1 MEKIGYAPDFEI
13 CADVWTALRRL
24 DSLLE
29 RAIAAAELIYGPAA
43 ASDPFRGL
51 HIRLDEVASLLG
63 RAPGVPLFSA
73 QDQAVRAD
81 QPDEIGQRLG
91 WLARTYGLSP
101 FEIDAILICL
111 APELDLRY
119 ERLYAYLQDDVT
131 KKRPTVDLVLNLLCV
146 DSVDRLARRRHFTA
160 NAPLIDHHLLCLV
173 ADPSQVQPPLLGH
186 ALKIDAR
193 IVDFLLGSDEI
204 DSRLAPTVQ
213 VVAPTA
219 SLENLWLPAEL
230 KQRLA
235 MLIDGQQNQD
245 KGLVLYFQG
254 TYGVGKQS
262 TAEALCRRL
271 GMRLLIVDGER
282 LSQAEGLPF
291 DLVLRLVDREAALQQ
306 AAIYWLGF
314 DALLAERT
322 EGSEEHATR
331 DARRDALVQTV
342 SRRNISFLAG
352 TKTWVPAGASPA
364 TPFVRM
370 EFPKPGIGERLQ
382 LWTTSLNGAGHDGLQ
397 PALPALATKFRF
409 SGGQIYDAVATAH
422 NLARWR
428 DPENGHVAA
437 EDLYAA
443 SRLQSSRQIDG
454 LAQKIAPR
462 STWDDIV
469 LPADRV
475 QQLRELCNT
484 VTYRSTVYDQWGFGR
499 NLARDAGVNALFSG
513 PSGTGK
519 TMAAEIIASELGL
532 DLYRIDLAAV
542 VSKYIGETEKN
553 LERIFTSAADANAVL
568 FFDEAD
574 ALFGKRSEVRDA
586 HDRYANIEIAYLL
599 QRMESYEGL
608 VILATNL
615 RQNMDD
621 AFVRRLQFIVDFP
634 FPDEGHRRRIWQV
647 HFPAEMPRSTDVDLG
662 YLAQRFRLAGG
673 NIKNIVLGAAFLAA
687 ADGGAVTM
695 GHLLHATRREHQK
708 MGKVLTEAELA
719 GPALIS

>member
-1 MEKIGYAPDFEI
+1 MKKIGYAPDFET

-43 ASDPFRGL
+43 ARDPFRGL
-51 HIRLDEVASLLG
+51 HISLDEVASLLR
-63 RAPGVPLFSA
+63 RAPGVPLFTA
-73 QDQAVRAD
+73 QDHVRAD

-91 WLARTYGLSP
+91 WLARTYALSP

-119 ERLYAYLQDDVT
+119 ERLYGYLQDDVT

-146 DSVDRLARRRHFTA
+146 DAADRLARRRHFA
-160 NAPLIDHHLLCLV
+160 ADSALVRRHLLRLV
-173 ADPSQVQPPLLGH
+173 ADPSQVQPPLLSH
-186 ALKIDAR
+186 YLKLDER

-204 DSRLAPTVQ
+204 DSRLASTVNL
-213 VVAPTA
+213 VVPDVTLDA
-219 SLENLWLPAEL
+219 LWLPSEVRR
-230 KQRLA
+230 RLVQ
-235 MLIDGQQNQD
+235 LIDGQQT
-245 KGLVLYFQG
+245 KEEGLLLYFQG
-254 TYGVGKQS
+254 SYGVGKQS
-262 TAEALCRRL
+262 TAEALCRKL
-271 GMRLLIVDGER
+271 GLRLLVVDGER
-282 LSQAEGLPF
+282 ILQADDLPF
-291 DLVLRLVDREAALQQ
+291 DMVLRLVCREADLQQ
-306 AAIYWLGF
+306 AAIYWQGF
-314 DALLAERT
+314 DAMLTERT
-322 EGSEEHATR
+322 DGVEEHALR
-331 DARRDALVQTV
+331 DAQRDALVQV
-342 SRRNISFLAG
+342 LAHRSVAFLAG
-352 TKTWVPAGASPA
+352 TKIWEPAGGSRA
-364 TPFVRM
+364 TRFVRV
-370 EFPKPGIGERLQ
+370 EFPKPAHAERLL
-382 LWTTSLNGAGHDGLQ
+382 LWQTSLNGASHDGVQ
-397 PALPALATKFRF
+397 AALPALAARFRF
-409 SGGQIYDAVATAH
+409 SGGQIHDATATAH

-443 SRLQSSRQIDG
+443 SRLQSSRKLND
-454 LAQKIAPR
+454 LAQKITPR
-462 STWDDIV
+462 TTWDDIV
-469 LPADRV
+469 LPADRM
-475 QQLRELCNT
+475 QQLQELCNQLK
-484 VTYRSTVYDQWGFGR
+484 YRAVVYDQWGFGR
-499 NLARDAGVNALFSG
+499 KLTHGAGLSALFTG

-519 TMAAEIIASELGL
+519 TMAAEIIAAELGL

-553 LERIFTSAADANAVL
+553 LERIFSAAADANAVL

-599 QRMESYEGL
+599 QRVESYEGL

-634 FPDEGHRRRIWQV
+634 FPDEAHRRRIWQV
-647 HFPAEMPRSTDVDLG
+647 HFPDETPRRADVDLG

-673 NIKNIVLGAAFLAA
+673 NIKNIVVSAAFLAA

-719 GPALIS
+719 GPAVTA

>member
-1 MEKIGYAPDFEI
+1 
-13 CADVWTALRRL
+13 VWTALRRL

-43 ASDPFRGL
+43 ARDPFRGL
-51 HIRLDEVASLLG
+51 HISLDEVASLLR
-63 RAPGVPLFSA
+63 RAPGVPLFTA
-73 QDQAVRAD
+73 QDHVRAD

-91 WLARTYGLSP
+91 WLARTYALSP

-119 ERLYAYLQDDVT
+119 ERLYGYLQDDVT

-146 DSVDRLARRRHFTA
+146 DAADRLARRRHFA
-160 NAPLIDHHLLCLV
+160 ADSALVRRHLLRLV
-173 ADPSQVQPPLLGH
+173 ADPSQVQPPLLSH
-186 ALKIDAR
+186 YLKLDER

-204 DSRLAPTVQ
+204 DSRLASTVNL
-213 VVAPTA
+213 VVPDVTLDA
-219 SLENLWLPAEL
+219 LWLPSEVRR
-230 KQRLA
+230 RLVQ
-235 MLIDGQQNQD
+235 LIDGQQT
-245 KGLVLYFQG
+245 KEEGLLLYFQG
-254 TYGVGKQS
+254 SYGVGKQS
-262 TAEALCRRL
+262 TAEALCRKL
-271 GMRLLIVDGER
+271 GLRLLVVDGER
-282 LSQAEGLPF
+282 ILQADDLPF
-291 DLVLRLVDREAALQQ
+291 DMVLRLVCREADLQQ
-306 AAIYWLGF
+306 AAIYWQGF
-314 DALLAERT
+314 DAMLTERT
-322 EGSEEHATR
+322 DGVEEHALR
-331 DARRDALVQTV
+331 DAQRDALVQV
-342 SRRNISFLAG
+342 LAHRSVAFLAG
-352 TKTWVPAGASPA
+352 TKIWEPAGGSRA
-364 TPFVRM
+364 TRFVRV
-370 EFPKPGIGERLQ
+370 EFPKPAHAERLL
-382 LWTTSLNGAGHDGLQ
+382 LWQTSLNGASHDGVQ
-397 PALPALATKFRF
+397 AALPALAARFRF
-409 SGGQIYDAVATAH
+409 SGGQIHDATATAH

-443 SRLQSSRQIDG
+443 SRLQSSRKLND
-454 LAQKIAPR
+454 LAQKITPR
-462 STWDDIV
+462 TTWDDIV
-469 LPADRV
+469 LPADRM
-475 QQLRELCNT
+475 QQLQELCNQLK
-484 VTYRSTVYDQWGFGR
+484 YRAVVYDQWGFGR
-499 NLARDAGVNALFSG
+499 KLTHGAGLSALFTG

-519 TMAAEIIASELGL
+519 TMAAEIIAAELGL

-553 LERIFTSAADANAVL
+553 LERIFSAAADANAVL

-599 QRMESYEGL
+599 QRVESYEGL

-634 FPDEGHRRRIWQV
+634 FPDEAHRRRIWQV
-647 HFPAEMPRSTDVDLG
+647 HFPDETPRRADVDLG

-673 NIKNIVLGAAFLAA
+673 NIKNIVVSAAFLAA

-719 GPALIS
+719 GPAVTA